1 VGAEDDLLDASRFLS
16 ELGEALRVNA
26 ASRGGGNG
34 NALGGGTYTD
44 SDDDFSDDDETSSED
59 DSDADEG
66 VAASASRCGGV
77 EERTDGGCASRE
89 EDDWSRGAFG
99 EAYARAMRRELR
111 GSAVAAPFLPGRGAG
126 DEAAGCEGDEEGTAK
141 IRDRGRDARGRSEA
155 AGAARRGEGEARREG
170 EDQSDATD
178 EFDAG
183 SNEDL
188 DVDLNLVQNM
198 LESYREQAGA
208 AGPASQLLA
217 SVGAGV
223 TFGDVGA
230 IE

>member
-1 VGAEDDLLDASRFLS
+1 
-16 ELGEALRVNA
+16 
-26 ASRGGGNG
+26 
-34 NALGGGTYTD
+34 
-44 SDDDFSDDDETSSED
+44 
-59 DSDADEG
+59 
-66 VAASASRCGGV
+66 
-77 EERTDGGCASRE
+77 
-89 EDDWSRGAFG
+89 
-99 EAYARAMRRELR
+99 M
-111 GSAVAAPFLPGRGAG
+111 
-126 DEAAGCEGDEEGTAK
+126 
-141 IRDRGRDARGRSEA
+141 
-155 AGAARRGEGEARREG
+155 
-170 EDQSDATD
+170 TD

-223 TFGDVGA
+223 TFGDVGT

>member
-1 VGAEDDLLDASRFLS
+1 V
-16 ELGEALRVNA
+16 
-26 ASRGGGNG
+26 
-34 NALGGGTYTD
+34 
-44 SDDDFSDDDETSSED
+44 
-59 DSDADEG
+59 
-66 VAASASRCGGV
+66 
-77 EERTDGGCASRE
+77 
-89 EDDWSRGAFG
+89 
-99 EAYARAMRRELR
+99 
-111 GSAVAAPFLPGRGAG
+111 
-126 DEAAGCEGDEEGTAK
+126 
-141 IRDRGRDARGRSEA
+141 

-170 EDQSDATD
+170 EDQSDVTD

>member
-1 VGAEDDLLDASRFLS
+1 MCIRDR
-16 ELGEALRVNA
+16 
-26 ASRGGGNG
+26 
-34 NALGGGTYTD
+34 
-44 SDDDFSDDDETSSED
+44 
-59 DSDADEG
+59 
-66 VAASASRCGGV
+66 
-77 EERTDGGCASRE
+77 
-89 EDDWSRGAFG
+89 
-99 EAYARAMRRELR
+99 
-111 GSAVAAPFLPGRGAG
+111 
-126 DEAAGCEGDEEGTAK
+126 AGCEGDEEGMAK
-141 IRDRGRDARGRSEA
+141 IRDRGRDASGRSEV

-170 EDQSDATD
+170 EDQSDVTD